1 MGYGVMLMWAG
12 MSMAAKLETKS
23 KIL

>member
-23 KIL
+23 NIL